1 MAEITGNIAYNKSV
15 RGEEITTLDFGKL
28 TYSYGRD
35 YFSRYM
41 SCVTGAGPNIVNEYG
56 FSEENFNIANGT
68 AKKILGI
75 KPIELDDIR
84 YGIQPIGTGQAGEL
98 TPGQLP
104 LAVKLLVSRQVG
116 KVFALDDKDL
126 LDLGRSLP
134 PIWDKALM
142 QAYGKKI
149 DQVISESMVAA
160 IPSIVY
166 DTQNQNAF
174 YDKDGT
180 RKFLAKYSAT
190 SNKTNFVYR
199 DGDWTTPSS
208 ATVDEPRFTA
218 ASVYKIEGFFV
229 DKGVSGYGRVH
240 LQLTPAA
247 SNLLARTNE
256 GLRMLRDG
264 GTEIVRFV
272 HTPNNIVSG
281 RFLGPPNHYLS
292 SAYNA
297 GTEVATIAAR
307 ALADDHETE
316 DRVLFDSSQTMT
328 AAALNRQSNLGTAGF
343 VDIEVKRDDLIAVW
357 AKDAVAFGEFD
368 RLRNQASKNDIRLNN
383 ALFHVQRFG
392 LNAVILDENKVMLF
406 PIRGKN
412 K

>member
-75 KPIELDDIR
+75 KSIELDDIR

-149 DQVISESMVAA
+149 DQVIAESFISA

-166 DTQNQNAF
+166 DTSQSNAF
-174 YDKDGT
+174 YDANT
-180 RKFLAKYSAT
+180 RKTLAKYTAT
-190 SNKTNFVYR
+190 LNKTNFVYR
-199 DGDWTTPSS
+199 DGDWTAGTTIGTARLTP
-208 ATVDEPRFTA
+208 
-218 ASVYKIEGFFV
+218 ASIYKIQGFFV
-229 DKGVSGYGRVH
+229 DKGVSGYGSVYM
-240 LQLTPAA
+240 QLTPAA
-247 SNLLARTNE
+247 MELLAATNE
-256 GLRMLRDG
+256 GLRMLREG
-264 GTEIVRFV
+264 GTDMVRFV
-272 HTPNNIVSG
+272 NTQTTMAAGEFIRANDLKVASAFNRANDVIDVAARTLGDDHTSDEGVL
-281 RFLGPPNHYLS
+281 FPPN
-292 SAYNA
+292 
-297 GTEVATIAAR
+297 
-307 ALADDHETE
+307 
-316 DRVLFDSSQTMT
+316 QTMT
-328 AAALNRQSNLGTAGF
+328 AAQLNRQPNVAGF
-343 VDIEVKRDDLIAVW
+343 EDIQLTRDNLIAVW
-357 AKDAVAFGEFD
+357 ARDAVAFGEFD
-368 RLRNQASKNDIRLNN
+368 RLRNKASKNDIRLNN
-383 ALFHVQRFG
+383 AMFHVERFG
-392 LNAVILDENKVMLF
+392 LNSVILDENKIMLF